1 MNRNVR
7 DIGQKNVQ
15 TREPPLFI
23 FRLQIN
29 NKNFSQ
35 NVVSMVNKF
44 ATAANIKWEESEQ
57 GWKQWCQSNGK
68 FIIINFKHY
77 RDNAK

>member
-1 MNRNVR
+1 MFKPVNYPYSYSGYKL
-7 DIGQKNVQ
+7 I
-15 TREPPLFI
+15 
-23 FRLQIN
+23 
-29 NKNFSQ
+29 KNFGQ
-35 NVVSMVNKF
+35 NVVSMDNKF
-44 ATAANIKWEESEQ
+44 ATVANIKWEESEQ